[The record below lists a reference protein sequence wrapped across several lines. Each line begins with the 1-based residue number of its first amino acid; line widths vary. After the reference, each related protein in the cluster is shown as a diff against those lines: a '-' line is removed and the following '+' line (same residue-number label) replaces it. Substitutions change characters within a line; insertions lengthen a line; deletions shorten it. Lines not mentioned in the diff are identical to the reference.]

1 MCTEEEILAMTEF
14 LDEESAS
21 TEINQ
26 LVALNLTKDERNFVN
41 LMENTNNLA
50 SLRDFYLS
58 KYEIT

>member
-26 LVALNLTKDERNFVN
+26 LVALNLTKDE
-41 LMENTNNLA
+41 
-50 SLRDFYLS
+50 
-58 KYEIT
+58 